1 MKAHTQSFCYNSA
14 ACTKSVSIRTV
25 EVRHYTEE
33 QDQPPTRAG
42 GDAAFGAA
50 VIVVCDTGGV
60 R

>member
-1 MKAHTQSFCYNSA
+1 MKAHTQFFGYNS
-14 ACTKSVSIRTV
+14 ACTKSVSLRTV

-33 QDQPPTRAG
+33 PDQPPTRAD